1 MKHLRNH
8 LWNIFHKGDMLLL
21 SLCVIATLF
30 GILMVYAVMGEEGA
44 RNMRVQ
50 IFVLVLGVLLYLVFT
65 AIDIEILAGQQTLL
79 FLFNVVF
86 IGLILFFGIEGDTGN
101 KSWIRLPLVP
111 FNIQPAEVCKA
122 PFVILLAKTMS
133 NNRTRL
139 SSVRNVMTIFFHAA
153 FIAGYNLLL
162 SKDMGVSLI
171 YVFIFLA
178 IAFVGGVRVYWF
190 LLAFGAVAVLSPFIW
205 EFGLKDY
212 QRNRILAL
220 FDESIDPNGLDLLWQ
235 TNLNLKCLRNGG
247 LKGLGLFNGQV
258 SETSLPAKHTDSIF
272 SAVGEQLGFLGCMFV
287 LLLLLA
293 IVARIIYVGMKT
305 PDYMNHL
312 ICIGIAAMF
321 LFQIIINVG
330 VCLGL
335 VPVIGLAL
343 PFISYGGS
351 SILTS
356 FIAMGIVSGIKMRP
370 APDMSAHYIRS
381 Y

>member
-1 MKHLRNH
+1 MKQLRNH
-8 LWNIFHKGDMLLL
+8 LWNVFHKGDMILLA
-21 SLCVIATLF
+21 LCVVATIF
-30 GILMVYAVMGEEGA
+30 GIVMIAAVMGEDGT
-44 RNMRVQ
+44 RNMTIQ
-50 IFVLVLGVLLYLVFT
+50 ICTLVAGILLYLLVT
-65 AIDIEILAGQQTLL
+65 AIDIEIISGQQTLL
-79 FLFNVVF
+79 FLFNVFF
-86 IGLILFFGIEGDTGN
+86 IGLLLVFGIEGDTGN
-101 KSWIRLPLVP
+101 RSWIRLPLIP
-111 FNIQPAEVCKA
+111 FNIQPAEVCKV

-139 SSVRNVMTIFFHAA
+139 SSVKNVMTITFHAA
-153 FIAGYNLLL
+153 FIAGYNLIL
-162 SKDMGVSLI
+162 SRDMGVSLI

-190 LLAFGAVAVLSPFIW
+190 ILAFGAVAVLSPFIW
-205 EFGLKDY
+205 EYGFAEY
-212 QRNRILAL
+212 QKERITAL
-220 FDESIDPNGLDLLWQ
+220 FDESIDPSGQNILWQ
-235 TNLNLKCLRNGG
+235 TSQNLKCLRNGG
-247 LKGLGLFNGQV
+247 LKGLGLFNGRI
-258 SETSLPAKHTDSIF
+258 SEDGLPAKHTDSIF
-272 SAVGEQLGFLGCMFV
+272 SAVGEQLGFLGCLFV

-293 IVARIIYVGMKT
+293 IVARIIYVSMKT
-305 PDYMNHL
+305 PDYLNHL

-321 LFQIIINVG
+321 LFQIMINVG

-356 FIAMGIVSGIKMRP
+356 FVAVGIVSGIKMRP

>member
-1 MKHLRNH
+1 MKQFRNH
-8 LWNIFHKGDMLLL
+8 LWNIFHKGDMILLA
-21 SLCVIATLF
+21 LCTLATIF
-30 GILMVYAVMGEEGA
+30 GIIMIYAVMGEDGT
-44 RNMRVQ
+44 RNMTIQ
-50 IFVLVLGVLLYLVFT
+50 ICTLIAGIILYLVVT
-65 AIDIEILAGQQTLL
+65 AIDIEIISGQQTLL
-79 FLFNVVF
+79 FLFNVFF
-86 IGLILFFGIEGDTGN
+86 IGLLVVFGVEGDTGN
-101 KSWIRLPLVP
+101 RSWIRLPLIP
-111 FNIQPAEVCKA
+111 FNIQPAEVCKV
-122 PFVILLAKTMS
+122 PFVIILAKTMS

-139 SSVRNVMTIFFHAA
+139 SSVRNVLTITFHAA

-178 IAFVGGVRVYWF
+178 VAFVGGVRGYWF
-190 LLAFGAVAVLSPFIW
+190 VLGIGAVAILSPFIW
-205 EFGLKDY
+205 EYGFKGYQKD
-212 QRNRILAL
+212 RIMAL
-220 FDESIDPNGLDLLWQ
+220 FDDSIDPNGLDILWQ
-235 TNLNLKCLRNGG
+235 TTQNLKCLRNGG
-247 LKGLGLFNGQV
+247 LKGLGLFNGDI
-258 SETSLPAKHTDSIF
+258 SESGLPAKHTDSIF
-272 SAVGEQLGFLGCMFV
+272 SAVGEQLGFLGCIFV

-293 IVARIIYVGMKT
+293 IVARIIYIGMKT
-305 PDYMNHL
+305 PDYLNHL

-321 LFQIIINVG
+321 LFQILINVG

-356 FIAMGIVSGIKMRP
+356 FVAVGIISGIKMRP